1 MDELA
6 FVLDADVLIKMA
18 LAVLLGA
25 MIGVER
31 EYHGRPAGLRTHI
44 LVCLGSTLLIIGSK
58 SLPIAIEEDLGF
70 VGNFVI
76 DPARLAAGII
86 TGIGFLG
93 AGVVLKT
100 RDFIRGVTTA
110 ACIWF
115 AAAIGIIIGL
125 GFYLIAVF
133 SSFLAL
139 FVLLF
144 LVKISSTIYPHT
156 YKHIIIVSGGEN
168 LKEFSQS
175 CRSLLKSYQV
185 TILDTDYFRDK
196 PNDELT
202 LDFYIRSRSQ
212 EIGLELIRQFSDF
225 PGVRQV
231 RIS

>member
-1 MDELA
+1 MNDLA
-6 FVLDADVLIKMA
+6 LVLDVDVVIKMA

-25 MIGVER
+25 LIGVER

-44 LVCLGSTLLIIGSK
+44 LVCLGSTLLIIGSR
-58 SLPIAIEEDLGF
+58 SLPIAIEEDPGF
-70 VGNFVI
+70 IGNFVI

-100 RDFIRGVTTA
+100 KDFIRGVTTA

-115 AAAIGIIIGL
+115 AAAIGIVIGL
-125 GFYLIAVF
+125 GFYLIAVI
-133 SSFLAL
+133 STILAL

-156 YKHIIIVSGGEN
+156 YKHIIIASRDTEMEKFAEN
-168 LKEFSQS
+168 CENILE
-175 CRSLLKSYQV
+175 SYQV

-196 PNDELT
+196 QGGEFT
-202 LDFYIRSRSQ
+202 LDYYIRSRSQ
-212 EIGLELIRQFSDF
+212 EIGLTLMQKFSGLPEVTQIR
-225 PGVRQV
+225 
-231 RIS
+231 IN